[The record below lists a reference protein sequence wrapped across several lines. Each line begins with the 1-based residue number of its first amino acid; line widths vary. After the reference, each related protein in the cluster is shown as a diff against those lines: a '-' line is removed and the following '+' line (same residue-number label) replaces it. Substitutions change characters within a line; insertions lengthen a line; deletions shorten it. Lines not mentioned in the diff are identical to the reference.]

1 MSISVTRATVI
12 KKCSRQTIYNNK
24 LKLSWTP
31 DNRIIAD
38 KKFKDFVPDKT
49 KQHFI
54 TLDTSQKEK

>member
-1 MSISVTRATVI
+1 MSISVTRAAAI

-38 KKFKDFVPDKT
+38 KKFKRFVPDKT
-49 KQHFI
+49 KQHLRLPI
-54 TLDTSQKEK
+54 TLDQEA